1 MKGMPDDLFARFVA
15 ILADESF
22 SEIRRIAGQ
31 RPLLYS
37 EFRTLPL
44 PDGVTESQ
52 AWTLLSALRKTMAVT
67 IPVTDGRGKKGWY
80 VPTKSIAE
88 NLAEIDRSCRTGSVL
103 DLAMSS
109 KNATY
114 FLLESSID
122 DAIESIRGDGMS
134 IGHERARELILEE
147 REPESPEEQLL
158 SNVRRIQRNLPE
170 KAHEHCTPELLSD
183 LYKQL
188 SWNMG
193 AQTTASIP
201 ETPFVWQKAKRNS
214 EESLEIVANI
224 IEGRR
229 IDREEHPLLLA
240 QGIRHIFM
248 SHLPLPAW
256 NGAAAAI
263 AMKLLYLKAD
273 LPVLTHVPV
282 MKAQR
287 DWMGGLYRPP
297 LVSAEPKD
305 SETLIDG
312 EVDFTTY
319 VDVYTKLAVIKIHE
333 METEFNRVVR
343 RDTRLSHDLQGVFDI
358 NHRQRMVLQ
367 QALDNPEAVFKIETH
382 RAMNNIAYAT
392 ARGDL
397 LGLSELGFLRKT
409 RKEHA
414 FVFTV
419 EPDLR
424 RTLSAFLGAKRRRRA

>member
-1 MKGMPDDLFARFVA
+1 MEGMSDDLFARFVA

-52 AWTLLSALRKTMAVT
+52 AWTLLSTLRKTMAVT

-88 NLAEIDRSCRTGSVL
+88 NLAEIDRSCKTGSVL

-158 SNVRRIQRNLPE
+158 ANVRRIQRSLPE
-170 KAHEHCTPELLSD
+170 KAHEHCTPELLSE
-183 LYKQL
+183 LYEQL

-193 AQTTASIP
+193 TQTTASIP
-201 ETPFVWQKAKRNS
+201 ETPFVWQKAKRGS

-305 SETLIDG
+305 SETLVDG

-333 METEFNRVVR
+333 MEAEFDRVVR

-424 RTLSAFLGAKRRRRA
+424 RTLSAFLGTKRRGRA

>member
-1 MKGMPDDLFARFVA
+1 MEGMSDDLFARFVA

-52 AWTLLSALRKTMAVT
+52 AWTLLSTLRKTMAVT

-88 NLAEIDRSCRTGSVL
+88 NLAEIDRSCKTGSVL

-158 SNVRRIQRNLPE
+158 ANVRRIQRSLPE
-170 KAHEHCTPELLSD
+170 KAHEHCTPKLLSE
-183 LYKQL
+183 LYEQL

-201 ETPFVWQKAKRNS
+201 ETPFVWQKAKRGS

-305 SETLIDG
+305 SETLVDG

-333 METEFNRVVR
+333 MEAEFNRVVR

-424 RTLSAFLGAKRRRRA
+424 RTLSAFLGTKRRGRA

>member
-1 MKGMPDDLFARFVA
+1 M
-15 ILADESF
+15 E
-22 SEIRRIAGQ
+22 
-31 RPLLYS
+31 
-37 EFRTLPL
+37 
-44 PDGVTESQ
+44 
-52 AWTLLSALRKTMAVT
+52 
-67 IPVTDGRGKKGWY
+67 
-80 VPTKSIAE
+80 
-88 NLAEIDRSCRTGSVL
+88 RSG
-103 DLAMSS
+103 
-109 KNATY
+109 
-114 FLLESSID
+114 
-122 DAIESIRGDGMS
+122 
-134 IGHERARELILEE
+134 
-147 REPESPEEQLL
+147 
-158 SNVRRIQRNLPE
+158 
-170 KAHEHCTPELLSD
+170 
-183 LYKQL
+183 
-188 SWNMG
+188 
-193 AQTTASIP
+193 
-201 ETPFVWQKAKRNS
+201 
-214 EESLEIVANI
+214 
-224 IEGRR
+224 
-229 IDREEHPLLLA
+229 
-240 QGIRHIFM
+240 
-248 SHLPLPAW
+248 
-256 NGAAAAI
+256 AI

-305 SETLIDG
+305 SETLVDG

-333 METEFNRVVR
+333 MEAEFDRVVR

-424 RTLSAFLGAKRRRRA
+424 RTLSAFLGTKRRGRA

>member
-1 MKGMPDDLFARFVA
+1 MEGMSDDLFARFVA

-52 AWTLLSALRKTMAVT
+52 AWTLLSTLRKTMAVT

-88 NLAEIDRSCRTGSVL
+88 NLAEIDRSCKTGSVL

-147 REPESPEEQLL
+147 REPENPEEQLL
-158 SNVRRIQRNLPE
+158 ANVRRIQRSLPE
-170 KAHEHCTPELLSD
+170 KAHEHCTPELLSE
-183 LYKQL
+183 LYEQL

-201 ETPFVWQKAKRNS
+201 ETPFVWQKAKRGS

-263 AMKLLYLKAD
+263 AMKLLYLKAG

-305 SETLIDG
+305 SETLVDS

-333 METEFNRVVR
+333 MEAEFDRVVR

-424 RTLSAFLGAKRRRRA
+424 RTLSAFLGTKRRGRA

>member
-1 MKGMPDDLFARFVA
+1 MEGMSDDLFARFVA

-52 AWTLLSALRKTMAVT
+52 AWTLLSTLRKTMAVT
-67 IPVTDGRGKKGWY
+67 IPVTDERGKKGWY

-88 NLAEIDRSCRTGSVL
+88 NLAEIDRSCKTGSVL

-147 REPESPEEQLL
+147 REPESPDEQLL
-158 SNVRRIQRNLPE
+158 ANVRRIQRSLPE
-170 KAHEHCTPELLSD
+170 KAHEHCTPELLSE
-183 LYKQL
+183 LYEQL

-201 ETPFVWQKAKRNS
+201 ETPFVWQKAKRGS

-256 NGAAAAI
+256 NGAAAI

-305 SETLIDG
+305 SETLVDG

-333 METEFNRVVR
+333 MEAEFDRVVR

-424 RTLSAFLGAKRRRRA
+424 RTLSAFLGTKRRGRA

>member
-1 MKGMPDDLFARFVA
+1 MEGMSDDLFARFVA

-52 AWTLLSALRKTMAVT
+52 AWTLLSTLRKTMAVT

-88 NLAEIDRSCRTGSVL
+88 NLAEIDRSCKTGSVL

-147 REPESPEEQLL
+147 REPENPEEQLL
-158 SNVRRIQRNLPE
+158 ANVRRIQRSLPE
-170 KAHEHCTPELLSD
+170 KAHEHCTPELLSE
-183 LYKQL
+183 LYEQL

-201 ETPFVWQKAKRNS
+201 ETPFVWQKAKRGS

-263 AMKLLYLKAD
+263 AMKLLYLKAG

-305 SETLIDG
+305 SETLVDS

-333 METEFNRVVR
+333 MEAEFDRVVR

-424 RTLSAFLGAKRRRRA
+424 RTLSAFLGTKRRERA

>member
-1 MKGMPDDLFARFVA
+1 MEGMSDDLFARFVA

-52 AWTLLSALRKTMAVT
+52 AWTLLSTLRKTMAVT
-67 IPVTDGRGKKGWY
+67 IPVTDERGKKGWY
-80 VPTKSIAE
+80 VPAKSIAE
-88 NLAEIDRSCRTGSVL
+88 NLAEIDRSCKTGSVL

-158 SNVRRIQRNLPE
+158 ANVRRIQRSLPE
-170 KAHEHCTPELLSD
+170 KAHEHCTPELLSE
-183 LYKQL
+183 LYEQL

-201 ETPFVWQKAKRNS
+201 ETPFVWQKAKRGS

-256 NGAAAAI
+256 NGAAAI

-305 SETLIDG
+305 SETLVDG

-333 METEFNRVVR
+333 MEAEFDRVVR

-424 RTLSAFLGAKRRRRA
+424 RTLSAFLGTKRRGRA

>member
-1 MKGMPDDLFARFVA
+1 MEGMSDDLFARFVA

-52 AWTLLSALRKTMAVT
+52 AWTLLSTLRKTMAVT

-88 NLAEIDRSCRTGSVL
+88 NLAEIDRSCKTGSVL

-158 SNVRRIQRNLPE
+158 ANVRRIQRSLPE
-170 KAHEHCTPELLSD
+170 KAHEHCTPELLSE
-183 LYKQL
+183 LYEQL

-193 AQTTASIP
+193 TQTTASIP
-201 ETPFVWQKAKRNS
+201 ETPFVWQKAKRGS

-305 SETLIDG
+305 SETLVDG

-333 METEFNRVVR
+333 MEAESDRVVR

-424 RTLSAFLGAKRRRRA
+424 RTLSAFLGTKRRGRA